1 MLLEVNNSSLTPG
14 CHRKNSHENL
24 IVMLK
29 YCRKYQVPIIM
40 NSDAHCEVDVGNH
53 ARAHSILEEV
63 QFPEA
68 LVVNSSLEKA
78 ASFLPTLQKHL
89 ALGGTDHD

>member
-1 MLLEVNNSSLTPG
+1 
-14 CHRKNSHENL
+14 
-24 IVMLK
+24 
-29 YCRKYQVPIIM
+29 M